1 MKLVQRSKDEECMK
15 LKTHLSAVIVLIFAL
30 AVAPSRAADTIPA
43 ELTDAAFW
51 KMISDFSEPGG
62 TFQLEIITSNEQSYQ
77 YVLPQL
83 TARVK
88 PGGVYLG
95 VAPEQN
101 FTYIAA
107 LQPKIA
113 FIFDIRRD
121 MMLEHLMYKAVY
133 EMSADRADFVSNL
146 FSRPR
151 PAALTAD
158 SSVEAIFRAFA
169 GAPADAKLAE
179 EHLKTIL
186 TRLTSTHQFPMKQA
200 DQDRIRS
207 IYLTFLHEGVL
218 NFSSSYASPGYAGL
232 MTMTDLNGRN
242 WSFLAT
248 RENYDR
254 VRTMHQ
260 KNLIVPVVGDFAGP
274 KALRAVGQ
282 YLKDHGAIVSVFYI
296 SNVEDYIQNVW
307 ASYTGNIASLP
318 VDNSSTFIRWSPG
331 SSTTLQ
337 SMGTF
342 ARGR

>member
-1 MKLVQRSKDEECMK
+1 MQLKKALVAAIAM
-15 LKTHLSAVIVLIFAL
+15 TLIWT
-30 AVAPSRAADTIPA
+30 VVPSRAADTILA
-43 ELTDAAFW
+43 ELPNAAFW

-62 TFQLEIITSNEQSYQ
+62 AFQLEIITSNEQSYQ

-83 TARVK
+83 MANAK

-121 MMLEHLMYKAVY
+121 MMVEHLMYKAIF

-151 PAALTAD
+151 PAGLTAD
-158 SSVEAIFRAFA
+158 SSVDAIFRAFVNA
-169 GAPADAKLAE
+169 TADSKLAE

-186 TRLTSTHQFPMKQA
+186 NRLTSTHQFPMSQI
-200 DQDRIRS
+200 DQERIRS
-207 IYLTFLHEGVL
+207 IYLTFLREGVV
-218 NFSSSYASPGYAGL
+218 NFSSSYASPGYSGL
-232 MTMTDLNGRN
+232 MTMTDLKGKN

-248 RENYDR
+248 KENYDR
-254 VRTMHQ
+254 IRTMHQ

-282 YLKDHGAIVSVFYI
+282 YLKDHGAVVSVFYL
-296 SNVEDYIQNVW
+296 SNVEDYIQSVW
-307 ASYTGNIASLP
+307 SAYSGNIASLP
-318 VDNSSTFIRWSPG
+318 IDSSSTFIRWSPG
-331 SSTTLQ
+331 SSTSLQ
-337 SMGTF
+337 SMNAF
-342 ARGR
+342 VRGR

>member
-1 MKLVQRSKDEECMK
+1 MQVKTFLAAAITLMLV
-15 LKTHLSAVIVLIFAL
+15 LSVV
-30 AVAPSRAADTIPA
+30 PSRAADTIPA
-43 ELTDAAFW
+43 ELTDTAFW

-62 TFQLEIITSNEQSYQ
+62 SFQLEIITSNEQSYQ

-83 TARVK
+83 AMKVK

-121 MMLEHLMYKAVY
+121 MMLEHLMYKAVF

-151 PAALTAD
+151 PAGLTAD
-158 SSVEAIFRAFA
+158 SSADAIFRAFA
-169 GAPADAKLAE
+169 SAPADSKLAE
-179 EHLKTIL
+179 EHLTAIL
-186 TRLTSTHQFPMKQA
+186 ARLTSTHQFPMKAA
-200 DQDRIRS
+200 DQERIRS
-207 IYLTFLHEGVL
+207 IYLTFLREGVL

-232 MTMTDLNGRN
+232 MTMTDLNGKN

-248 RENYDR
+248 KENYDR

-282 YLKDHGAIVSVFYI
+282 YLKDHSAIVSVFYI
-296 SNVEDYIQNVW
+296 SNVEDYIQSVW
-307 ASYTGNIASLP
+307 MSYTGNIASLP
-318 VDNSSTFIRWSPG
+318 LDSSSTFIRWSPG

-337 SMGTF
+337 SMSTF
-342 ARGR
+342 VRGR

>member
-1 MKLVQRSKDEECMK
+1 MKTFLA
-15 LKTHLSAVIVLIFAL
+15 AVIAL
-30 AVAPSRAADTIPA
+30 MLTVSVVPIRSADTIPA

-62 TFQLEIITSNEQSYQ
+62 SFQLEIITSNEQSYQ

-83 TARVK
+83 ATRVK

-121 MMLEHLMYKAVY
+121 MMVEHLMYKAVF

-151 PAALTAD
+151 PAGLTAD
-158 SSVEAIFRAFA
+158 SSVDAIFRAYVN
-169 GAPADAKLAE
+169 APADSKAAE
-179 EHLKTIL
+179 DHLKAIL
-186 TRLTSTHQFPMKQA
+186 ARLISAHQFPMNQA

-207 IYLTFLHEGVL
+207 IYMTFLHEGVV

-232 MTMTDLNGRN
+232 MTMTDLNGKN

-248 RENYDR
+248 KENYDH
-254 VRTMHQ
+254 VRAMHQ
-260 KNLIVPVVGDFAGP
+260 KNLIVPIVGDFAGP

-296 SNVEDYIQNVW
+296 SNVEDYIQSVW

-337 SMGTF
+337 SMSTF
-342 ARGR
+342 VRGR

>member
-1 MKLVQRSKDEECMK
+1 MQMKRFLAAAI
-15 LKTHLSAVIVLIFAL
+15 AVTLAL
-30 AVAPSRAADTIPA
+30 AVVPFRAADTIPA
-43 ELTDAAFW
+43 ELSDAAFW

-62 TFQLEIITSNEQSYQ
+62 SFQLEIITSNEQSYQ

-83 TARVK
+83 VARVK

-121 MMLEHLMYKAVY
+121 MMLEHLMYKAVF

-151 PAALTAD
+151 PAGLTAD

-169 GAPADAKLAE
+169 NAPADSKLAE
-179 EHLKTIL
+179 EHLKIVL
-186 TRLTSTHQFPMKQA
+186 GRLTSTHQFPMNSA

-207 IYLTFLHEGVL
+207 IYMTFLHEGVL

-232 MTMTDLNGRN
+232 MTMTDLNGKN
-242 WSFLAT
+242 WSFLST
-248 RENYDR
+248 KGNYDR
-254 VRTMHQ
+254 VRAMHQ

-282 YLKDHGAIVSVFYI
+282 YLKDHSAIVSVFYI
-296 SNVEDYIQNVW
+296 SNVEDYIQSVW
-307 ASYTGNIASLP
+307 ASYSGNISSLP
-318 VDNSSTFIRWSPG
+318 VDDSSTFIRWSPG
-331 SSTTLQ
+331 ASTTLQ
-337 SMGTF
+337 FMSTF
-342 ARGR
+342 VRGR

>member
-1 MKLVQRSKDEECMK
+1 MQMKTFLAAIIALM
-15 LKTHLSAVIVLIFAL
+15 LALSVV
-30 AVAPSRAADTIPA
+30 PSRAADTIPA

-51 KMISDFSEPGG
+51 KLISDFSEPGG
-62 TFQLEIITSNEQSYQ
+62 SFQLEIITSNEQSYQ

-83 TARVK
+83 TARIK

-121 MMLEHLMYKAVY
+121 MMVEHLMYKAVF

-151 PAALTAD
+151 PAGLTAD
-158 SSVEAIFRAFA
+158 SSAEAIFRAFA
-169 GAPADAKLAE
+169 NAPADSKLAE

-186 TRLTSTHQFPMKQA
+186 SRLTSTHQFPMNSA
-200 DQDRIRS
+200 DQDRVRS
-207 IYLTFLHEGVL
+207 IYMTFLREGVL

-232 MTMTDLNGRN
+232 MTMTDLNGKN
-242 WSFLAT
+242 WSFLST
-248 RENYDR
+248 KQSYDR

-282 YLKDHGAIVSVFYI
+282 YLKDHGAIVNVFYI
-296 SNVEDYIQNVW
+296 SNVEDYIQSVW
-307 ASYTGNIASLP
+307 ASYSGNISSLP
-318 VDNSSTFIRWSPG
+318 VDDSSTFIRWSPG

-337 SMGTF
+337 SMSTF
-342 ARGR
+342 VRGR

>member
-1 MKLVQRSKDEECMK
+1 MQ
-15 LKTHLSAVIVLIFAL
+15 LKKALASVIVVLLGLTA
-30 AVAPSRAADTIPA
+30 APFPAADTIPA
-43 ELTDAAFW
+43 ELSDAAFW

-62 TFQLEIITSNEQSYQ
+62 SFQLEIITSNELSFQ
-77 YVLPQL
+77 YVMPQL
-83 TARVK
+83 MASVK

-121 MMLEHLMYKAVY
+121 MMVEHLMYKAIF
-133 EMSADRADFVSNL
+133 EMSVDRADFVSNL

-151 PAALTAD
+151 PAGLTAD
-158 SSVEAIFRAFA
+158 SSVDAIFRAFA
-169 GAPADAKLAE
+169 STPSDAKLAE

-186 TRLTSTHQFPMKQA
+186 DRLTSTHQFPMKQA

-207 IYLTFLHEGVL
+207 IYMTFLREGVV
-218 NFSSSYASPGYAGL
+218 NFRSSYASPGYAGL

-242 WSFLAT
+242 WSFLASKG
-248 RENYDR
+248 NYDR
-254 VRTMHQ
+254 VRAMHQ

-282 YLKDHGAIVSVFYI
+282 YLKDHGAVVSVFYI
-296 SNVEDYIQNVW
+296 SNVEDYIQSVW
-307 ASYTGNIASLP
+307 SAYSGNIASLP
-318 VDNSSTFIRWSPG
+318 IDNSSTFIRWSPG

-337 SMGTF
+337 SMSTF
-342 ARGR
+342 VRGR

>member
-1 MKLVQRSKDEECMK
+1 MQMK
-15 LKTHLSAVIVLIFAL
+15 TFIAAVFAL
-30 AVAPSRAADTIPA
+30 MLALTVVPSRASDTIPA
-43 ELTDAAFW
+43 ELTDEAFW

-62 TFQLEIITSNEQSYQ
+62 SFQLEIITSNEQSYQ

-83 TARVK
+83 ASRIK

-121 MMLEHLMYKAVY
+121 MMVEHLMYKAVF

-151 PAALTAD
+151 PAGLTAD
-158 SSVEAIFRAFA
+158 SSVEAIFRAYA
-169 GAPADAKLAE
+169 NAPADSKLAE
-179 EHLKTIL
+179 DHLKVIL
-186 TRLTSTHQFPMKQA
+186 TRLVATHRFPMNPA

-207 IYLTFLHEGVL
+207 IYMTFLREGVL

-232 MTMTDLNGRN
+232 MTMTDLNGKN

-248 RENYDR
+248 KENYDR
-254 VRTMHQ
+254 VRAMHQ

-307 ASYTGNIASLP
+307 ANYSSNIASLP
-318 VDNSSTFIRWSPG
+318 MDNSSTFIRWSPG

-337 SMGTF
+337 SMSTF
-342 ARGR
+342 VRGR